1 MLTWDESAIARASG
15 YAARSRAWPQGKGRF
30 FLATSTLLAIGPFT
44 AGAAGQVVA
53 EQDFF
58 AAGQN
63 AGVAG
68 QEAAPRSW
76 NVSVWL
82 QSGYL
87 YPSGKF
93 GKNSASDIERLGI
106 VEAVAEL
113 GPAALAGVGVEVFFP
128 GSGLS
133 VRLGWET
140 TFGMEATG
148 RLSLCALVE
157 GTLCRQE
164 VAPVDLRGFVS
175 RVRFLR
181 GDPDQALRPVISGG
195 AGLRQYTFSVPSCS
209 DRSGDPR
216 IVCNTITD
224 IFQEAGSHI
233 MIRGGVGLEGRFD
246 RVVAELVG
254 STGVGRYAGG
264 ASRAG
269 GTYYVDLRIEL
280 SAGFRVF

>member
-1 MLTWDESAIARASG
+1 MLTWDESAIARAGGCS
-15 YAARSRAWPQGKGRF
+15 ARWRAWSQGKGRF
-30 FLATSTLLAIGPFT
+30 FSATSTLLAIGAFP
-44 AGAAGQVVA
+44 AGTAGQVA
-53 EQDFF
+53 TEEDLF
-58 AAGQN
+58 ADGPN
-63 AGVAG
+63 AGVPV
-68 QEAAPRSW
+68 QQAAPRSW
-76 NVSVWL
+76 DVSVWF

-106 VEAVAEL
+106 VEAVAEFS
-113 GPAALAGVGVEVFFP
+113 PAALAGVGVDVFFP
-128 GSGLS
+128 ASGLS
-133 VRLGWET
+133 VRIGWET

-181 GDPDQALRPVISGG
+181 GDPDQAVRPVISGG

-209 DRSGDPR
+209 DRSGDSR

-264 ASRAG
+264 AGRAG

-280 SAGFRVF
+280 SAGVRVF